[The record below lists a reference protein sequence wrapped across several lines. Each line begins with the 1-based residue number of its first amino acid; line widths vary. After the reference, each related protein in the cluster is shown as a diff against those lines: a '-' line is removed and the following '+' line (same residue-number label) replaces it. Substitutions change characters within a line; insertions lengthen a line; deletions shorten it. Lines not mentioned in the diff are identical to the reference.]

1 MQEGGDHACL
11 AQQAGNTDLRGIVAR
26 PRFLDLSMR
35 KNTGKNTI
43 NTSISYA
50 MRKHMMV

>member
-11 AQQAGNTDLRGIVAR
+11 AQQAGDTDRRGNVAR
-26 PRFLDLSMR
+26 PRFLDLSMF

-43 NTSISYA
+43 NTSNSYA